1 MTCAPEFAFAN
12 VVCHTF
18 GLATGP
24 LIYILMQIREDFLYF
39 AESYLHWEGTTRM
52 CVTQVRALVFSSS
65 HILTSKASLAN

>member
-24 LIYILMQIREDFLYF
+24 LIYILMQIRDDFCILPNHIHIEK
-39 AESYLHWEGTTRM
+39 APLG
-52 CVTQVRALVFSSS
+52 CV
-65 HILTSKASLAN
+65 

>member
-39 AESYLHWEGTTRM
+39 AESYLH
-52 CVTQVRALVFSSS
+52 
-65 HILTSKASLAN
+65 